1 MDCLFNTSK
10 GASLRPL
17 PSVMSTK
24 QLARQRSLKGKEA
37 LLEWCKQQTEGYKDV
52 NVCDLTTSWRDGLA
66 FCALLHRFSPELLE
80 FDDLSKEDALK
91 NNELA
96 FKIAEEKL
104 KVPALLDAQDLVSM
118 KVVDE
123 LSVMTYVSMLYK
135 RMNKRSS
142 SAPTS
147 PTASSPTGTGQA
159 RRTLFDV
166 LRDENNFT
174 EICEKR
180 KNLKNRHSSEEI
192 NLLRKEVLTESKL
205 EEL

>member
-1 MDCLFNTSK
+1 
-10 GASLRPL
+10 
-17 PSVMSTK
+17 MSTK
-24 QLARQRSLKGKEA
+24 QISRQRSLKGKEA

-52 NVCDLTTSWRDGLA
+52 NVCDLTSSWRDGLA

-80 FDDLSKEDALK
+80 FDDLSKEDAVK

-96 FKIAEEKL
+96 FKIAEERL

-118 KVVDE
+118 KYVDE
-123 LSVMTYVSMLYK
+123 MSVMTYVSMLYK

-147 PTASSPTGTGQA
+147 PAATSPTGTGQT

-174 EICEKR
+174 ELCEKR
-180 KNLKNRHSSEEI
+180 KNRHSSGEMSPVS
-192 NLLRKEVLTESKL
+192 KTAPTETKI
-205 EEL
+205 EELQQENHI

>member
-1 MDCLFNTSK
+1 
-10 GASLRPL
+10 
-17 PSVMSTK
+17 MSTK

-52 NVCDLTTSWRDGLA
+52 NVCDLTSSWRDGLA
-66 FCALLHRFSPELLE
+66 FCALLHRFSPELLK

-96 FKIAEEKL
+96 FKIAEERL

-192 NLLRKEVLTESKL
+192 SPLSKAAPLTESTL
-205 EEL
+205 EELQQENKG

>member
-1 MDCLFNTSK
+1 
-10 GASLRPL
+10 
-17 PSVMSTK
+17 MSTK